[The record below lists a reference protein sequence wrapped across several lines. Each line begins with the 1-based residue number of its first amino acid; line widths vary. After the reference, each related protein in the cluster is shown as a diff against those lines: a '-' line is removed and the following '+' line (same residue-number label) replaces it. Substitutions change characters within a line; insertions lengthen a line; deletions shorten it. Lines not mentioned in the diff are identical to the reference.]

1 VVLSSDAGAAVHVVR
16 NAPAT
21 KADEVPMT
29 HNALN
34 RIRHSIR
41 PLSVFSFCGQPIA
54 APRDEYHVS
63 TKDLPPCTEC
73 QRARERAQQ
82 MLGGKHRRLV

>member
-1 VVLSSDAGAAVHVVR
+1 MLTSDVAAAVHGVR
-16 NAPAT
+16 NTPRL
-21 KADEVPMT
+21 KAEEVTMANSSPS
-29 HNALN
+29 

-54 APRDEYHVS
+54 APRDEYHTS
-63 TKDLPPCTEC
+63 TKDLPPCAEC

>member
-1 VVLSSDAGAAVHVVR
+1 MLTSDVDAVVR
-16 NAPAT
+16 DVRNTPRV
-21 KADEVPMT
+21 KAEEVTMANSSPS
-29 HNALN
+29 

-54 APRDEYHVS
+54 APRDEYHLS
-63 TKDLPPCTEC
+63 TKDLPPCSEC

-82 MLGGKHRRLV
+82 MLGGKHRRLA

>member
-1 VVLSSDAGAAVHVVR
+1 MGRYRQTAIHRLDAM
-16 NAPAT
+16 
-21 KADEVPMT
+21 MT
-29 HNALN
+29 QYSPT

-54 APRDEYHVS
+54 APRDEYHME
-63 TKDLPPCTEC
+63 TKGLPLCTEC

-82 MLGGKHRRLV
+82 MVGGKHRRLV

>member
-1 VVLSSDAGAAVHVVR
+1 MVLSSDAAAVVLDVR
-16 NAPAT
+16 NTPT
-21 KADEVPMT
+21 KAEEVTMANSST
-29 HNALN
+29 N

-54 APRDEYHVS
+54 APRDEYHLS

>member
-1 VVLSSDAGAAVHVVR
+1 M
-16 NAPAT
+16 
-21 KADEVPMT
+21 MT
-29 HNALN
+29 QYSPT

-54 APRDEYHVS
+54 ASRDEYHVT

-82 MLGGKHRRLV
+82 ILGGKHRRLV

>member
-1 VVLSSDAGAAVHVVR
+1 MLSSDAAAAVLDVR
-16 NAPAT
+16 NTPT
-21 KADEVPMT
+21 KAEEVTMANSST
-29 HNALN
+29 N

-54 APRDEYHVS
+54 APRDEYHMS

>member
-1 VVLSSDAGAAVHVVR
+1 MIQNV
-16 NAPAT
+16 AT
-21 KADEVPMT
+21 
-29 HNALN
+29 

-54 APRDEYHVS
+54 ASRDEYHVA

-82 MLGGKHRRLV
+82 RLGGKHRRLV

>member
-1 VVLSSDAGAAVHVVR
+1 MLSPGAAAVVHDVR
-16 NAPAT
+16 NTPRL
-21 KADEVPMT
+21 KAEEVTMANSSPD
-29 HNALN
+29 

-73 QRARERAQQ
+73 RRARDRAQQ
-82 MLGGKHRRLV
+82 ILGGKHRRLV

>member
-1 VVLSSDAGAAVHVVR
+1 M
-16 NAPAT
+16 
-21 KADEVPMT
+21 MT
-29 HNALN
+29 QPSPIQ
-34 RIRHSIR
+34 IRHRIR

-54 APRDEYHVS
+54 APRDEYHMA

-73 QRARERAQQ
+73 QRARQRAQQ

>member
-1 VVLSSDAGAAVHVVR
+1 M
-16 NAPAT
+16 
-21 KADEVPMT
+21 MT
-29 HNALN
+29 QYSPT

-54 APRDEYHVS
+54 APRDEYHVT
-63 TKDLPPCTEC
+63 TKDLPLCTEC

-82 MLGGKHRRLV
+82 ILGGKHRRLV

>member
-1 VVLSSDAGAAVHVVR
+1 MPR
-16 NAPAT
+16 NLQ
-21 KADEVPMT
+21 D
-29 HNALN
+29 

-41 PLSVFSFCGQPIA
+41 PLSIFSFCGQPIA
-54 APRDEYHVS
+54 APRDEYLLS
-63 TKDLPPCTEC
+63 TKDLPPCEEC